1 MNRKWVR
8 FGFLAL
14 IVAGLAGCAT
24 ASKPESMIATTAV
37 PVHKSA
43 SSVTVST
50 AGGKDTSKMGASQ
63 ISNDAFAS
71 AMKSSIEKSQVFAK
85 ALSEPGAPYTLTAFI
100 GKVDQPMFGFSMTVT
115 MEVNYALKNV
125 NDGKTVWTKDISST
139 YTAKAG
145 DAFAGTE
152 RLRLA
157 NEGAARENIRL
168 MIEGLSAL
176 QLP

>member
-1 MNRKWVR
+1 MKSRILSVVPAIAIAM
-8 FGFLAL
+8 AL
-14 IVAGLAGCAT
+14 VGCASG
-24 ASKPESMIATTAV
+24 SKPEAMVATTAT

-43 SSVTVST
+43 SAVTVSV

-71 AMKSSIEKSQVFAK
+71 AIKDSINKNQLFSK
-85 ALSEPGAPYTLTAFI
+85 AVSEAGSPYTLAAFI
-100 GKVDQPMFGFSMTVT
+100 GKVDQPTFGFSMTVT
-115 MEVNYALKNV
+115 MEVNYTLTDVKS
-125 NDGKTVWTKDISST
+125 GKSVWTKDVSST

-157 NEGAARENIRL
+157 NEGAARENIRQ
-168 MIEGLSAL
+168 MIEAVSAL